1 MFLVFS
7 VRTPAYS
14 SRSSHV
20 PTLALSQTALLSVSY
35 PWPMLSLSFVSLQ
48 HCPYRTGLFN
58 CSVQSKGLGYA
69 SLGAYVFQS
78 NVVRMISGLRLYQRR
93 LAGRC
98 CSSKPL
104 ILSHVSDETS
114 RSLIL
119 SGFISQISRFQS
131 LSSHGLYDS
140 FSSFSGW
147 YSGHPIHGSNGL
159 LLSRQSDFQFLHP
172 FISQM
177 HMLSTLHI
185 MMSIS
190 SLYMSSSI
198 T

>member
-1 MFLVFS
+1 M
-7 VRTPAYS
+7 RTPAYS

-58 CSVQSKGLGYA
+58 CSAQSKGLGYA

-98 CSSKPL
+98 CPNKPL
-104 ILSHVSDETS
+104 VLCRVSDYTS
-114 RSLIL
+114 RSLTNIYL
-119 SGFISQISRFQS
+119 KIIKNYINYFVCFFSCNHT
-131 LSSHGLYDS
+131 LLY
-140 FSSFSGW
+140 FK
-147 YSGHPIHGSNGL
+147 H
-159 LLSRQSDFQFLHP
+159 
-172 FISQM
+172 
-177 HMLSTLHI
+177 
-185 MMSIS
+185 
-190 SLYMSSSI
+190 
-198 T
+198 

>member
-1 MFLVFS
+1 MFSVFS

-20 PTLALSQTALLSVSY
+20 PTLALSQTAVLSVSY

-58 CSVQSKGLGYA
+58 CSTQSKGLGYA

-98 CSSKPL
+98 CPNKPL
-104 ILSHVSDETS
+104 VLCHVSDETS
-114 RSLIL
+114 RSLTSVKFNSYLIIP
-119 SGFISQISRFQS
+119 STIISR
-131 LSSHGLYDS
+131 LTLYLPYLY
-140 FSSFSGW
+140 F
-147 YSGHPIHGSNGL
+147 IH
-159 LLSRQSDFQFLHP
+159 
-172 FISQM
+172 I
-177 HMLSTLHI
+177 
-185 MMSIS
+185 
-190 SLYMSSSI
+190 LYPL
-198 T
+198 

>member
-1 MFLVFS
+1 MLVLQTSMGSNISPNLFNIMFSVFS

-58 CSVQSKGLGYA
+58 CSTQSKGLGYA

-98 CSSKPL
+98 CPNKPL
-104 ILSHVSDETS
+104 VFCHVSDYTS
-114 RSLIL
+114 RSLTTHNYANKIPVTEL
-119 SGFISQISRFQS
+119 V
-131 LSSHGLYDS
+131 H
-140 FSSFSGW
+140 
-147 YSGHPIHGSNGL
+147 
-159 LLSRQSDFQFLHP
+159 
-172 FISQM
+172 
-177 HMLSTLHI
+177 
-185 MMSIS
+185 
-190 SLYMSSSI
+190 
-198 T
+198 